1 MNKTPLTQKGKQS
14 SKITTKHSHSN
25 SLIVQRA
32 RLLRRLKIEPV
43 TTIQAR
49 HELDILAPAPRI
61 YELRHKF
68 GHNILTYWQVE
79 ETPEGKPHRVAL
91 YVLLSG
97 KYKGSTTL

>member
-1 MNKTPLTQKGKQS
+1 MKNPASNNQQGFQKTSQKSYSSSLTA
-14 SKITTKHSHSN
+14 
-25 SLIVQRA
+25 QRS
-32 RLLRRLKIEPV
+32 RLLKRLEVAPV

-61 YELRHKF
+61 YELRHNY
-68 GHNILTYWQVE
+68 GHNIQTHWQVE

-97 KYKGSTTL
+97 KYRGSATL

>member
-1 MNKTPLTQKGKQS
+1 MKKAPPTKKSKQGH
-14 SKITTKHSHSN
+14 KITTKHSHSN
-25 SLIVQRA
+25 ILIAQRA

-61 YELRHKF
+61 YELRHQL
-68 GHNILTYWQVE
+68 GHNIQTYWQVE
-79 ETPEGKPHRVAL
+79 ETPEGKAHRVAL

-97 KYKGSTTL
+97 KYRSAKL